1 MYSVGTINPTADYN
15 TERFIA
21 YHRLDIMI
29 LWHKNFKKFNLVSY
43 FDLQNVF
50 NRDNIWDTQWN
61 ADGTVENI
69 YQFKV
74 FPVGGFTIEF

>member
-1 MYSVGTINPTADYN
+1 
-15 TERFIA
+15 
-21 YHRLDIMI
+21 MI

-50 NRDNIWDTQWN
+50 NRDNIWDEQKN
-61 ADGTVENI
+61 ADGIVENI
-69 YQFKV
+69 YQYKV

>member
-1 MYSVGTINPTADYN
+1 
-15 TERFIA
+15 
-21 YHRLDIMI
+21 MI
-29 LWHKNFKKFNLVSY
+29 LWHSHFKKFNLISY

-50 NRDNIWDTQWN
+50 NRDNIWDLQWN

-69 YQFKV
+69 YQYKV